1 MKPKRF
7 SSIVNSLK
15 VDRYVLAFYPSR
27 MAGRYQTSFLSH
39 MVNGKRVCYNA
50 SDGYPAM
57 VDWAGQL
64 TWILDNRLTN

>member
-15 VDRYVLAFYPSR
+15 VDRYVLAKYPAR
-27 MAGRYQTSFLSH
+27 MAGRYQTSFLSS

-50 SDGYPAM
+50 PDGYPAM
-57 VDWAGQL
+57 VDWEGQL
-64 TWILDNRLTN
+64 TWILANRLTN